1 MKVIAIT
8 GGIGSG
14 KSTVSRML
22 RAMGYSVYDCDSR
35 ARQLMDSS
43 DEIKEEIRRLIGVSA
58 VSDAGVIDRQL
69 IACRVFADAALLRG
83 LNSIVHPRVRRDLR
97 RWIEEHSG
105 ESEVFVETAILEESG
120 LKEEV
125 DDVWQV
131 WAPEEIRVRRVMHR
145 SGLTETEVRARL
157 SSQASYAECHLGDI
171 VNDEVTAMTP
181 QIALRLGKCR

>member
-43 DEIKEEIRRLIGVSA
+43 DEIKGEIRRLIGTSA

-69 IACRVFADAALLRG
+69 IAGRVFADAALLRG

-97 RWIEEHSG
+97 LWIEEHS
-105 ESEVFVETAILEESG
+105 EENVVFVETAILEESG

-145 SGLTETEVRARL
+145 SGLKETEVRARI
-157 SSQASYAECHLGDI
+157 SSQAPYAECHLGDI

-181 QIALRLGKCR
+181 QIVLRLGKYR